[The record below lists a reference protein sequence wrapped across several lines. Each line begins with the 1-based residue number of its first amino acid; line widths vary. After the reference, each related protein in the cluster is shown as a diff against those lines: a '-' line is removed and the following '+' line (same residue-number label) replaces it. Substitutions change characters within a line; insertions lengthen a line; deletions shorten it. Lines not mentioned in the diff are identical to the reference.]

1 LVAAPPRY
9 ALALKTGNSI
19 QIRGLNFDSRLSCS
33 YNFLSASVLTG
44 NVGGIVIRNS
54 PVLEQKK
61 CSCALTLS
69 RQQEGGFQISLQGGL
84 TASGIG
90 RIIPP

>member
-9 ALALKTGNSI
+9 AFALKTGNSI
-19 QIRGLNFDSRLSCS
+19 QIRGLNLDPRLSCS
-33 YNFLSASVLTG
+33 HNFLSASVLTG

-69 RQQEGGFQISLQGGL
+69 RQQEGGYQTSLQGGL
-84 TASGIG
+84 TASGTG